1 MNQEQDAVT
10 DRQAAAEI
18 ISARAMEIGRARG
31 IAITQCVWDI
41 GQDLGHP
48 HAHRLDIFTEAKSVR
63 LYFPDIELTSME
75 NEVRRKR
82 TETRLNNAIAQLL
95 SRVPSATYSYR

>member
-1 MNQEQDAVT
+1 MKQEHDPVT
-10 DRQAAAEI
+10 DRQAATEI
-18 ISARAMEIGRARG
+18 ISARAMEIGNERG

-48 HAHRLDIFTEAKSVR
+48 HAHRLDISTEAKSVR
-63 LYFPDIELTSME
+63 LYFPDIELTSIE

-82 TETRLNNAIAQLL
+82 IEDRLNKAIAQLL